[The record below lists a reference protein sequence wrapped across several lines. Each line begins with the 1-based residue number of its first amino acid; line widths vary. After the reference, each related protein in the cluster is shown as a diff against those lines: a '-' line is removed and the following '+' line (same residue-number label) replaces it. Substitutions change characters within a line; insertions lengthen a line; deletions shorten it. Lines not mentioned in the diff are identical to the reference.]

1 VAVRPTRYG
10 GPGLITP
17 GTPSLLRAIN
27 ERSALELLHQL
38 GPLSRA
44 EIARRTGLSKPT
56 VSLALARLEQAG
68 LVREAGRTS
77 GGKGATA
84 LLYELDPRAGWIL
97 GLDVGRGFIR
107 CAIADI
113 TGALAIRRDERAQ
126 ARTGPALI
134 SQVGSLARRTAAEAG
149 IGLADVTRAA
159 MGSPGVLQPG
169 RERVALAPN
178 LPGWQRPGV
187 LDAIRAELG
196 IEVAFENDVNLA
208 AIGERW
214 HGLGRQAESFVL
226 LSIGTG
232 VGMGVVLGGELYR
245 GASGSAGEIGYLPV
259 GVGDPHDPATR
270 RTGAFEAAVG
280 AEAVV
285 RLARELGL
293 AARSAKQVFAVARR
307 GDPVALRVVDQEARR
322 LALGIAAVAAVLDPE
337 LVVLGG
343 GIGAGGG
350 DLLLE
355 PLARELRACSPFRPR
370 VAVSAL
376 GDEAVLYGALAIA
389 LAAAQEQ
396 VLGRVYGRSDRPMGP
411 ADRRK
416 EAVP

>member
-1 VAVRPTRYG
+1 
-10 GPGLITP
+10 
-17 GTPSLLRAIN
+17 
-27 ERSALELLHQL
+27 
-38 GPLSRA
+38 
-44 EIARRTGLSKPT
+44 
-56 VSLALARLEQAG
+56 
-68 LVREAGRTS
+68 
-77 GGKGATA
+77 
-84 LLYELDPRAGWIL
+84 
-97 GLDVGRGFIR
+97 
-107 CAIADI
+107 
-113 TGALAIRRDERAQ
+113 
-126 ARTGPALI
+126 
-134 SQVGSLARRTAAEAG
+134 
-149 IGLADVTRAA
+149 
-159 MGSPGVLQPG
+159 M
-169 RERVALAPN
+169 
-178 LPGWQRPGV
+178 
-187 LDAIRAELG
+187 
-196 IEVAFENDVNLA
+196 
-208 AIGERW
+208 
-214 HGLGRQAESFVL
+214 L
-226 LSIGTG
+226 LSVGTG

-259 GVGDPHDPATR
+259 GVGDPHDRATR

-411 ADRRK
+411 ADRRR
-416 EAVP
+416 EVVP